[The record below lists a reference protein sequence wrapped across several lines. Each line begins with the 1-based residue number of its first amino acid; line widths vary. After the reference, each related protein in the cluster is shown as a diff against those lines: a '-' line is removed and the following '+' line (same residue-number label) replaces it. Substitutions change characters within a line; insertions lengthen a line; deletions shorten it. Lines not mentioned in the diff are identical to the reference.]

1 MNDSPHTERIQRSL
15 EGLLAPEEL
24 RALQAEI
31 VRDDELRAAYVE
43 QLWLHAQ
50 LKARR
55 DDLKAVFDENALE
68 TPVREKSPRWRFAAP
83 ALAAAACV
91 VLGLGA
97 WFWLQ
102 NGRNVA
108 VLAQAEN
115 CKWAGSELPTA
126 QNSKLGRGR
135 LALVEGIATLRF
147 ESGATVTM
155 EAPTTLDILDKMHC
169 RLIEGTVTA
178 EVPEPAHGFTIDTPD
193 IQVVDL
199 GTKFGVT
206 TASTGNSQVR
216 VFEGEVKIGGL
227 EGSGEGEFKHLTE
240 GKGIHVGSSVPA
252 PGQETTR
259 DTVLREE
266 GGWTAITTQFGRGKD
281 AYVRRMDEKLPHGS
295 DSLILVKH
303 TELEVGRKNERRA
316 IVTFDVSQIDL
327 TQIKEAQLVLDP
339 EPSGIG
345 FSALVPDS
353 RFAVLG
359 LIDDSTDTWS
369 EDDLIWKNLPGS
381 DDAGPRADQTRRLA
395 EFWLPRG
402 SSSTPLTIRG
412 DTLAEFARADRNGLL
427 SFLIVRE
434 TGETDHSGLAHG
446 FASKEHPTARPP
458 TLRLRMR

>member
-1 MNDSPHTERIQRSL
+1 
-15 EGLLAPEEL
+15 
-24 RALQAEI
+24 
-31 VRDDELRAAYVE
+31 
-43 QLWLHAQ
+43 
-50 LKARR
+50 
-55 DDLKAVFDENALE
+55 
-68 TPVREKSPRWRFAAP
+68 
-83 ALAAAACV
+83 
-91 VLGLGA
+91 
-97 WFWLQ
+97 
-102 NGRNVA
+102 
-108 VLAQAEN
+108 
-115 CKWAGSELPTA
+115 
-126 QNSKLGRGR
+126 
-135 LALVEGIATLRF
+135 
-147 ESGATVTM
+147 
-155 EAPTTLDILDKMHC
+155 
-169 RLIEGTVTA
+169 
-178 EVPEPAHGFTIDTPD
+178 
-193 IQVVDL
+193 
-199 GTKFGVT
+199 
-206 TASTGNSQVR
+206 
-216 VFEGEVKIGGL
+216 
-227 EGSGEGEFKHLTE
+227 
-240 GKGIHVGSSVPA
+240 
-252 PGQETTR
+252 
-259 DTVLREE
+259 
-266 GGWTAITTQFGRGKD
+266 
-281 AYVRRMDEKLPHGS
+281 
-295 DSLILVKH
+295 VKH

-369 EDDLIWKNLPGS
+369 EDDLVWKNLPAS